1 MSREFSMNKRMILS
15 ALLIFIAVPATILTG
30 VLFLDD
36 RKYYFISLMVIIY
49 AMIPFFL
56 RFEGR
61 RPQARE
67 IILIAV
73 MTAIAVAGRAAF
85 FMVPQFKP
93 VIAIIIITGVCFGR
107 EAGFLVGALTALIS
121 NFYFGMGPYTPWQM
135 FCLGIIGFLAGILT
149 QKGLLK
155 KNRLHLCVYG
165 ALSTLFIFGLIMDFS
180 SILMWTSSITWELIV
195 ATYIAGSMFN
205 VMHAFA
211 TVFFIFIFSKPMIEK
226 LERVKVK
233 YGVME

>member
-1 MSREFSMNKRMILS
+1 MIHFLEVWNKTPGKR
-15 ALLIFIAVPATILTG
+15 
-30 VLFLDD
+30 DN
-36 RKYYFISLMVIIY
+36 
-49 AMIPFFL
+49 
-56 RFEGR
+56 
-61 RPQARE
+61 
-67 IILIAV
+67 LIAI

-165 ALSTLFIFGLIMDFS
+165 ALSTLFILVIMDFS
-180 SILMWTSSITWELIV
+180 SILMWTSSIT
-195 ATYIAGSMFN
+195 
-205 VMHAFA
+205 
-211 TVFFIFIFSKPMIEK
+211 
-226 LERVKVK
+226 
-233 YGVME
+233 

>member
-1 MSREFSMNKRMILS
+1 MSREFSISKRMLLS
-15 ALLIFIAVPATILTG
+15 ALLIFIAVPATIIGG
-30 VLFLDD
+30 VVFLDD

-67 IILIAV
+67 IILLAV

-85 FMVPQFKP
+85 FMLPQFKP
-93 VIAIIIITGVCFGR
+93 VVAIIIITGVSFGK

-121 NFYFGMGPYTPWQM
+121 NFYFGMGPFTPWQM
-135 FCLGIIGFLAGILT
+135 FSLGIIGFLAGLLAE
-149 QKGLLK
+149 KGIVK
-155 KNRLHLCVYG
+155 KNRLHLSIFG

-195 ATYIAGSMFN
+195 ATYVAGSMFN
-205 VMHAFA
+205 VMHALA
-211 TVFFIFIFSKPMIEK
+211 TVFFIFIFSRPMIEK
-226 LERVKVK
+226 LERVKAK
-233 YGVME
+233 YGVLE

>member
-1 MSREFSMNKRMILS
+1 MSREFSISKRMLLS
-15 ALLIFIAVPATILTG
+15 ALLIFIAVPATIIGG
-30 VLFLDD
+30 VVFLDD

-67 IILIAV
+67 IILLAV

-85 FMVPQFKP
+85 FMLPQFKP
-93 VIAIIIITGVCFGR
+93 VVAIIIITGVSFGK

-121 NFYFGMGPYTPWQM
+121 NFYFGMGPFTPWQM
-135 FCLGIIGFLAGILT
+135 FSLGIIGFLAGLLVE
-149 QKGLLK
+149 KGIVK
-155 KNRLHLCVYG
+155 KNRLHLSIFG

-195 ATYIAGSMFN
+195 ATYVAGSMFN
-205 VMHAFA
+205 VMHALA
-211 TVFFIFIFSKPMIEK
+211 TVFFIFIFSRPMIEK
-226 LERVKVK
+226 LERVKAK
-233 YGVME
+233 YGVLE